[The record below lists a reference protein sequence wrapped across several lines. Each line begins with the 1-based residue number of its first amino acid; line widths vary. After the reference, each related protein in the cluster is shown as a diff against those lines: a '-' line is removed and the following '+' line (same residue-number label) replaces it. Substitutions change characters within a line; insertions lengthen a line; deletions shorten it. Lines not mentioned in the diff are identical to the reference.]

1 MADSN
6 GNTVLGDA
14 GDVIT
19 YTFSVS
25 NTGTVDL
32 TNVVVSDAMPL
43 ARVHDRQPAGGRPMP
58 APSNNTYVITA
69 ADVTAGKVTNIATAT
84 GTPPGTDLPTLTSPP
99 VDTPTAEALPALSL
113 VKTAARR
120 PMSTATASPMPA
132 TPSPTASR

>member
-1 MADSN
+1 PVADFSVAKAASVADSN

-32 TNVVVSDAMPL
+32 TNVVVSDAMLPGL
-43 ARVHDRQPAGGRPMP
+43 VCTIASLPVGATNV
-58 APSNNTYVITA
+58 ACVPSNNTYVITA

-84 GTPPGTDLPTLTSPP
+84 GTPPGTIDPPTPTSPP
-99 VDTPTAEALPALSL
+99 VDTP
-113 VKTAARR
+113 
-120 PMSTATASPMPA
+120 
-132 TPSPTASR
+132 